1 MDINKTWMQENIFP
15 TYKMQ
20 CNAMQCKRFCFHK
33 TPHCILHTAQSASAQ
48 VPTVRQNTHI
58 LSYRTLHTNV
68 NSKSVYLQEVRP
80 FHSNCISNQ
89 ISRRQRIDRWLS
101 VNQMYTFGRLN
112 FFPIF
117 RCYLYT
123 SPLPENLVR
132 HSYYIFWN
140 CESVFVC
147 CLPCHLAFGNATS
160 TQQQQRKKKKHTKPI
175 NHFYSLI
182 RRAA

>member
-20 CNAMQCKRFCFHK
+20 CNANGFVSIRHH
-33 TPHCILHTAQSASAQ
+33 TAYAYCILHTAQSASPQ
-48 VPTVRQNTHI
+48 VPSVRQTHI

-68 NSKSVYLQEVRP
+68 NSKSVYLQEIRP

-123 SPLPENLVR
+123 SPLPKNLVR
-132 HSYYIFWN
+132 HSYYIYWN

-147 CLPCHLAFGNATS
+147 CLPCDLAFGNATT
-160 TQQQQRKKKKHTKPI
+160 TQQQQRKKKSKR
-175 NHFYSLI
+175 NQ
-182 RRAA
+182 